1 MQRALAIVMTGLCVL
16 LGEIFALSI
25 LEPQAEFLDLA
36 FECASALGTVGVSSV
51 GTPTLGGVSRFLLIL
66 AMYIGR
72 VGPLT
77 LTLALGHKQAQTK
90 DAFRYPEERVL
101 VG

>member
-1 MQRALAIVMTGLCVL
+1 MQRALAIVMIGLCVL
-16 LGEIFALSI
+16 LAEIFALSI
-25 LEPQAEFLDLA
+25 LEPQAQFLDLA

-51 GTPTLGGVSRFLLIL
+51 GTPTLGGVLPLPFDPGDVHR
-66 AMYIGR
+66 R